1 MIGHDTCIWHSAQVR
16 PEVTIGHGAVIAGGA
31 IVTKDVAPYMIVA
44 GIPAVPL
51 RARFSDAVAERMLAL
66 AWWDWPHDRLRAALD
81 DFRKLRAEVGDTV
94 PIIGVG
100 GIFSGEDARAK
111 LAAGASLVQ
120 LYTGFIYR
128 GPALVAECAQ
138 ALR

>member
-1 MIGHDTCIWHSAQVR
+1 
-16 PEVTIGHGAVIAGGA
+16 
-31 IVTKDVAPYMIVA
+31 
-44 GIPAVPL
+44 
-51 RARFSDAVAERMLAL
+51 
-66 AWWDWPHDRLRAALD
+66 
-81 DFRKLRAEVGDTV
+81 V

-100 GIFSGEDARAK
+100 GIFSGDDARAK

>member
-1 MIGHDTCIWHSAQVR
+1 MCSSDLTGGLSGKPVFDASN
-16 PEVTIGHGAVIAGGA
+16 AVI
-31 IVTKDVAPYMIVA
+31 
-44 GIPAVPL
+44 
-51 RARFSDAVAERMLAL
+51 
-66 AWWDWPHDRLRAALD
+66 
-81 DFRKLRAEVGDTV
+81 RKLRAEVGETV

-100 GIFSGEDARAK
+100 GIFSGDDARAK
-111 LAAGASLVQ
+111 IAAGASLVQ